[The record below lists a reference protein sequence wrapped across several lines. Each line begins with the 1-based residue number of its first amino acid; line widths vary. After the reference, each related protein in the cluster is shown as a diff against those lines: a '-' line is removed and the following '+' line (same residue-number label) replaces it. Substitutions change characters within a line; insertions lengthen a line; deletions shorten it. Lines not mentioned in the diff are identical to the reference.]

1 MENRKEIDLLT
12 GPILPTLTKLAMPIM
27 ATFLLQMA
35 YNLVDMV
42 WIGRVGSGAVAAVGA
57 AGMFLWLGNG
67 LIILARNGGQ
77 VKVGHSLGSG
87 EEEEAIIYA
96 RTAIQLG
103 IFLGLAYGML
113 CIFFRKPLI
122 GFYQLTGT
130 DVIAGAETY
139 LAITGGGVIFSFMTA
154 ILTGLFMAMGNSTV
168 SLKANS
174 IGLVI
179 NMILDPIL
187 IFGLGPIPRLEVVGA
202 ALATL
207 IAQVVAAILML
218 IAALRYGGLFQ
229 KIRLLERPDWKHIR
243 IMLKIAFPIAM
254 QDVLFAGISMVIAR
268 LIAGWGDSAVAVQKV
283 GSQIE
288 SISWMTADGFAAA
301 LGAFTAQ
308 NYGAR
313 NLERVKKGYKTAML
327 VVFGWGMF
335 CTILLLA
342 FPGPIFQLFIPE
354 AEILPMGVDYLR
366 ILGYSQLFM
375 CMEIATVGAFSGV
388 GNTIPP
394 SIVGITLTTLRI
406 PAAYALMNTSLGINS
421 IWWIISISSILKGI
435 VLTVWFVIE
444 LRKLLKKE
452 KWHKNRGAI

>member
-1 MENRKEIDLLT
+1 MEKKKEVDLLT

-35 YNLVDMV
+35 YNLVDMI

-87 EEEEAIIYA
+87 EEEEAVIYA
-96 RTAIQLG
+96 RTAIQMG
-103 IFLGLAYGML
+103 IFLGVVYGL
-113 CIFFRKPLI
+113 FCILLRKPLI
-122 GFYQLTGT
+122 GFYNLTGA
-130 DVIAGAETY
+130 DVIAGAEKY

-154 ILTGLFMAMGNSTV
+154 ILTGIFMAMGNSTV

-174 IGLVI
+174 VGLII
-179 NMILDPIL
+179 NMILDPLL
-187 IFGLGPIPRLEVVGA
+187 IFGWGPIPRLEVVGA

-207 IAQVVAAILML
+207 IAQIVAAALML
-218 IAALRYGGLFQ
+218 IAVFRYGGLFK
-229 KIRLLERPDWKHIR
+229 KIKLSEKPDWNHIR
-243 IMLKIAFPIAM
+243 VMLKIAFPIAM

-327 VVFGWGMF
+327 VVLGWGVL
-335 CTILLLA
+335 CTLLLVGL
-342 FPGPIFQLFIPE
+342 PGPIFQIFIPE
-354 AEILPMGVDYLR
+354 PDVLPLGIDYLR

-375 CMEIATVGAFSGV
+375 CMEIATTGAFSGI

-394 SIVGITLTTLRI
+394 SLVGITLTALRI
-406 PAAYALMNTSLGINS
+406 PAAMILMNTVLGLNS
-421 IWWIISISSILKGI
+421 IWWIISVSSILKGI
-435 VLTVWFVIE
+435 VLTVWFVID
-444 LRKLLKKE
+444 LRKLLKRE
-452 KWHKNRGAI
+452 GIA